1 MSETN
6 NLADILSEIE
16 GFDAKPRE
24 TYIRA
29 PFGWPGGKWQS
40 LRHLFNVLPK
50 AKTLHDGCGGSG
62 IVSMNAEGYDLK
74 VFNDKHA
81 GVVAFYRCLRD
92 WNKQL
97 KLVERLQLTPHAR
110 EEFIWARDS
119 WADCH
124 DDVERAA
131 RWYYMLRVSF
141 AQLGRNFG
149 RSLNTSNMLAAKLH
163 SALDDFPMFHNIWK
177 SIQIENLDVVQSVR
191 DYDSGDTVHYIDPD
205 YIGSD
210 PGIYENQVNHRML
223 MTAVQECRGFVA
235 VSGYD
240 NELYNSYDWDEKLQW
255 EVTVSMTSQAF
266 QESNHL
272 GDKADVM
279 GRDRKAIET
288 LWIKSSR

>member
-1 MSETN
+1 MN
-6 NLADILSEIE
+6 DLADILAEIE
-16 GFDAKPRE
+16 GFDNKPRE

-40 LRHLFNVLPK
+40 LRQLFSILPK
-50 AKTLHDGCGGSG
+50 GKTLHDGCGGSG
-62 IVSMNAEGYDLK
+62 IVTINAEGYDLK
-74 VFNDKHA
+74 IFNDKHA

-97 KLVERLQLTPHAR
+97 KLVERLQLTPHSR
-110 EEFIWARDS
+110 EEFIWSRDS
-119 WADCH
+119 WEDCT

-149 RSLNTSNMLAAKLH
+149 RCVNSTNMLAAKLH
-163 SALDDFPMFHNIWK
+163 TALSDFPMFYNLWK
-177 SIQIENLDVVQSVR
+177 NVQIENLDVVQSIR

-205 YIGSD
+205 YIGAD
-210 PGIYENQVNHRML
+210 PGIYANRVNHRML
-223 MTAVQECRGFVA
+223 MTAVHECRGFVA

-240 NELYNSYDWDEKLQW
+240 NELYNSYKWDDKLSW
-255 EVTVSMTSQAF
+255 EVMVAMTSQAF

-272 GDKADVM
+272 GDKANVM